1 MFSIFFRMRRRELQS
16 FTLKL
21 SELKEYEQIRA
32 ERNAN
37 KTTDKFKSTN
47 DTPIVK
53 AGPKSTKEIRERV
66 GLE

>member
-1 MFSIFFRMRRRELQS
+1 MRRRELQS

-32 ERNAN
+32 ERNAH
-37 KTTDKFKSTN
+37 KTEKQKCTN